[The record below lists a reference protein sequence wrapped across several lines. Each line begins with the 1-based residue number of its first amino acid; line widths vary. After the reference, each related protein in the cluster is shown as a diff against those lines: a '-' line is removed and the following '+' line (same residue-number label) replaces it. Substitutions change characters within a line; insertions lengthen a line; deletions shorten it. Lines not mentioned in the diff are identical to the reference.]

1 MDWKTALAQLK
12 ARMPLG
18 EIARAL
24 RVTYVTVY
32 RWDRGLRHPLP
43 WAQHALIQLARSIA
57 SSPGQPGRDK

>member
-1 MDWKTALAQLK
+1 MDWKTALSNLTHY
-12 ARMPLG
+12 MTLS

-43 WAQHALIQLARSIA
+43 WAQHALIQLARSLA
-57 SSPGQPGRDK
+57 SSPGRPGRDK